1 MTNGMRLH
9 RYQPELQPVWDA
21 LVRGSVKPHFMFARS
36 YMDYHADRFPDASYL
51 LEWDGRMVA
60 AFPGTIKD
68 SSYHSHR
75 GLSFGGWL
83 PESAGLTAAQTLAAT
98 ELLVEELRR
107 LGLRELIYKVI
118 PTMYHERPAEEDLYA
133 LFRLGA
139 QVLKV
144 EPCTAIRMAARGKVG
159 SRRLRN
165 QKKAARL
172 GCRYGRSQDWAGFWS
187 LLTARLRE
195 RHDLQPVHSLEEI
208 SGLVTAHP
216 DNIQLFTASA
226 PDGALVAGVVMYM
239 TPRVAHAQY
248 IAADPVG
255 LEHGALDGLFE
266 HLITCCGP
274 THAWFSF
281 GISSQEGGRVL
292 NEGLIQQKEE
302 FGGSTIT
309 HTSFLVP
316 L

>member
-9 RYQPELQPVWDA
+9 RDQPDMQPVWDA
-21 LVRGSVKPHFMFARS
+21 LICDSIKPHFTFGRS

-51 LEWDGRMVA
+51 LERGGRMVA
-60 AFPGTIKD
+60 ALPGTIRD
-68 SSYHSHR
+68 GLYHSHL

-83 PESAGLTAAQTLAAT
+83 PEGAGLTAVQTLAAT

-118 PTMYHERPAEEDLYA
+118 PTMYHARPAEEDLYA

-139 QVLKV
+139 QLLKV

-172 GCRYGRSQDWAGFWS
+172 GCQYSRSQDWAGFWS
-187 LLTARLRE
+187 LLTARLLE
-195 RHDLQPVHSLEEI
+195 RHDVQPVHSLEEV
-208 SGLVTAHP
+208 SRLATAHP
-216 DNIQLFTASA
+216 DNIQLFTATA
-226 PDGALVAGVVMYM
+226 PDGALLAGVVLYI

-255 LEHGALDGLFE
+255 REHGALDGLFE
-266 HLITCCGP
+266 HLITGLSP
-274 THAWFSF
+274 THAWLSF
-281 GISSQEGGRVL
+281 GISSEEGGRVL

-302 FGGSTIT
+302 FGGSTIA
-309 HTSFLVP
+309 HTTLRLP